1 MKYRWAFAWKA
12 EVSTVKMPENLTEVK
27 LRQTDIYTGK
37 ILKLHID
44 DVRLPN
50 GREAVRE
57 VVDHVDGA
65 AVLALDERNNVLT
78 VRQYRYVFGRTLLE
92 LPAGKLDPG
101 EDPVTGALRELKEE
115 TGAVP
120 DTFLP
125 LGRILPAPG
134 CYSEVLHLF
143 LARNLHMGEQH
154 LDPGEFLHVERIPF
168 DEMVHRC
175 LDGEIEDA
183 KTVAAV
189 LKAKV
194 QLNL

>member
-1 MKYRWAFAWKA
+1 MEA
-12 EVSTVKMPENLTEVK
+12 MMDLTEKTLSREEKYSGPLFSVH
-27 LRQTDIYTGK
+27 TDQV
-37 ILKLHID
+37 L
-44 DVRLPN
+44 LPN
-50 GREAVRE
+50 GQTSYRE
-57 VVDHVDGA
+57 VVEHVDGV

-134 CYSEVLHLF
+134 CYGEVLHLF

>member
-1 MKYRWAFAWKA
+1 MKYRWAFARKA

-65 AVLALDERNNVLT
+65 AVLALDEENRALV
-78 VRQYRYVFGRTLLE
+78 VWQYRYVFGRVMAE

-101 EDPVTGALRELKEE
+101 
-115 TGAVP
+115 
-120 DTFLP
+120 
-125 LGRILPAPG
+125 
-134 CYSEVLHLF
+134 
-143 LARNLHMGEQH
+143 
-154 LDPGEFLHVERIPF
+154 
-168 DEMVHRC
+168 
-175 LDGEIEDA
+175 
-183 KTVAAV
+183 
-189 LKAKV
+189 
-194 QLNL
+194 